1 MWKFFNHFLCKTF
14 NILNFYTKVSL
25 NKSYLG
31 SVWVLSCTTLC
42 NLLDCNPPGSSVHGI
57 SQARILE
64 WVAIS
69 FSRRSSQPGNWTW
82 VSCIVGRGFTVWAT
96 REVLWRRHA
105 IIYQTGIDRDT
116 ATDTDEL
123 HWWLSDTEPACNA
136 GDLGSLPGLRRFPW
150 RRKWQPAP
158 VFLPGKSHG
167 QRSLVSCNA
176 WGRKRVGH
184 HQETKQQHGYR
195 YRHTIHTEL

>member
-1 MWKFFNHFLCKTF
+1 MNKILLWPEEDSESESEVTQLCPT
-14 NILNFYTKVSL
+14 LWDPMVCSL
-25 NKSYLG
+25 
-31 SVWVLSCTTLC
+31 
-42 NLLDCNPPGSSVHGI
+42 PASSIHGI

-69 FSRRSSQPGNWTW
+69 FSRRSSQPGDWTW

-96 REVLWRRHA
+96 REVLWRGCA
-105 IIYQTGIDRDT
+105 IIYKIGIDRDM

-123 HWWLSDTEPACNA
+123 HWWPSDTESACNA
-136 GDLGSLPGLRRFPW
+136 GDLGSVPGLRRFPW

-167 QRSLVSCNA
+167 QRSLVRCNA
-176 WGRKRVGH
+176 WGLKRVGH
-184 HQETKQQHGYR
+184 DWETKQQHGYR
-195 YRHTIHTEL
+195 

>member
-1 MWKFFNHFLCKTF
+1 MNK
-14 NILNFYTKVSL
+14 ILLWPEEDSESEVAQSCLTLWDPMDCSL
-25 NKSYLG
+25 
-31 SVWVLSCTTLC
+31 
-42 NLLDCNPPGSSVHGI
+42 PGSSIHGI

-136 GDLGSLPGLRRFPW
+136 GDLGLIPGLGRS
-150 RRKWQPAP
+150 
-158 VFLPGKSHG
+158 PGEG
-167 QRSLVSCNA
+167 NGNPLQYSCLENPRDGGA
-176 WGRKRVGH
+176 W
-184 HQETKQQHGYR
+184 
-195 YRHTIHTEL
+195 